1 MKDKPIESIWKEYQQ
16 TKNLDIKKYLIEYYI
31 DLVKLVSGRLG
42 IYLNYYV
49 DLEDLMSYGIIGL
62 IDAID
67 KFDLTK
73 NIQFNTYASLRIRG
87 AILDEIRKL
96 DWVPRSLRKKQKD
109 FSKVYAELEN
119 QLGKT
124 PSDEQ
129 MAKALQLPLDEYYDL
144 LNETNIVNLI
154 SIEDYEL
161 ESYNL
166 KDTKEISP
174 EEHMQ
179 KQELKKMLAL
189 GIDDLPDRERT
200 VITLYYFEELTLREI
215 SNILEVSESRIS
227 QLHTKA
233 LVRLRSK
240 LGNYQ
245 MA

>member
-1 MKDKPIESIWKEYQQ
+1 LKDKPIESIWKEYQQ